1 MTITEDILGRK
12 RKFEPT
18 RKPIIFKWEEDPS
31 MLDPELK
38 KLKHVMIK
46 DTPDN
51 REYCFWTD
59 SLSQSFTYITAATII
74 GEGLKIR
81 CDKPEAKTLIED
93 FNNEINVNRKSIEDY
108 ITSSWIDEM
117 VHANSYWRI
126 DLNKDYTYGVD
137 LQRLDPKTII
147 KIRDPKYGWL
157 MLQQQVGNYKAHRS
171 KASFYRRATQFDNI
185 ATKYPYKNIKIDIPD
200 EPDVILRTSFFVKP
214 PIGSA
219 LHWITYKRYI
229 AYFMRK
235 YSQKFWTPF
244 ILFLVGDPMT
254 NYYPE
259 DDDIMQQQIN
269 DVAEQAPNMTNYGG
283 LVLPGN
289 VRAVELGKGGAK
301 SSEIYVT
308 YLEAMDKQIMYSIFA
323 SMGMRDSSG
332 NEVSTQRGLRELYY
346 QFLQGMRRRYKISM
360 ENFYSRCL
368 CKQNG
373 ITITPRDLD
382 IEFSPLKFEASEEV
396 MRAIDLGRR
405 TGMFLDRN
413 ELRKAGQQAFN
424 WLEPVSEADNKKIDF
439 QLPLQTSMSATGFG
453 GSSTAQKTQQKVKP
467 TTTTI

>member
-1 MTITEDILGRK
+1 MITENILGK
-12 RKFEPT
+12 RRDFEPT
-18 RKPIIFKWEEDPS
+18 RKPIIFKWEEDPAS
-31 MLDPELK
+31 LDPELK

-59 SLSQSFTYITAATII
+59 SISQSFTYITAATII
-74 GEGLKIR
+74 GDGLRIR
-81 CDKPEAKTLIED
+81 SDNAQAKRLIED
-93 FNNEINVNRKSIEDY
+93 FNSEINVNRKSIEDY
-108 ITSSWIDEM
+108 ITSSWIDE
-117 VHANSYWRI
+117 VIHANSYWRV

-137 LQRLDPKTII
+137 IQRLDPKTIL

-157 MLQQQVGNYKAHRS
+157 KFQQQVGNYKAYRS
-171 KASFYRRATQFDNI
+171 KASFYRRANKFDNI
-185 ATKYPYKNIKIDIPD
+185 VTRYPYKNIEIDIPD
-200 EPDVILRTSFFVKP
+200 EPDIVLRTSFFIKP

-244 ILFLVGDPMT
+244 VLFLVGDPMT
-254 NYYPE
+254 NYYP
-259 DDDIMQQQIN
+259 DDDDVMQQQIN
-269 DVAEQAPNMTNYGG
+269 DVAEVVPNITNYGG

-289 VRAVELGKGGAK
+289 VRAVELGKSSAK

-323 SMGMRDSSG
+323 SMGMRDASG

-346 QFLQGMRRRYKISM
+346 QFLQGMRRKYKINM
-360 ENFYSRCL
+360 ENFYARCL

-373 ITITPRDLD
+373 INITSRDID

-396 MRAIDLGRR
+396 MRSIDLGRK

-413 ELRKAGQQAFN
+413 ELRKAGQQVWT
-424 WLEPVSEADNKKIDF
+424 WLEPVGDGDNKKIDF
-439 QLPLQTSMSATGFG
+439 LLPLQTSSPMG
-453 GSSTAQKTQQKVKP
+453 GDSSSLDQKMKQKVKS
-467 TTTTI
+467 TTTTV

>member
-1 MTITEDILGRK
+1 MTITEDILGRN

-18 RKPIIFKWEEDPS
+18 RKPIVFRWEEDPS
-31 MLDPELK
+31 SLDPELK
-38 KLKHVMIK
+38 KLKHVMVK

-74 GEGLKIR
+74 GDGVRVR
-81 CDKPEAKTLIED
+81 CDNSQAKRLIED

-108 ITSSWIDEM
+108 ITSSWIDEI
-117 VHANSYWRI
+117 VHANSFWRV
-126 DLNKDYTYGVD
+126 DLGKDYTYGVD
-137 LQRLDPKTII
+137 IQRLDPKTII

-157 MLQQQVGNYKAHRS
+157 KLRQQVGTYKSWRS
-171 KASFYRRATQFDNI
+171 KASFYRRASKYDNI
-185 ATKYPYKNIKIDIPD
+185 ITRYPYQSLEIDIPD
-200 EPDVILRTSFFVKP
+200 EPDVILRTSFFIKP

-229 AYFMRK
+229 SYFMRK

-244 ILFLVGDPMT
+244 ILFLVGDPKT

-259 DDDIMQQQIN
+259 DDDIMQDQIN
-269 DVAEQAPNMTNYGG
+269 NVSEVAPNIVNYGG

-289 VRAVELGKGGAK
+289 VRAEELGKNSAR

-323 SMGMRDSSG
+323 SMGLRDASG
-332 NEVSTQRGLRELYY
+332 NEVSTQRGLRETYY
-346 QFLQGMRRRYKISM
+346 QFLQGMRRRYRIIM
-360 ENFYSRCL
+360 ENFYARCL
-368 CKQNG
+368 CPANNIK
-373 ITITPRDLD
+373 ITPRDVAL
-382 IEFSPLKFEASEEV
+382 EFSPLKFEASEEY
-396 MRAIDLGRR
+396 MRAVEIGRK

-413 ELRKAGQQAFN
+413 EIRKAGKTVWS
-424 WLEPVSEADNKKIDF
+424 WLDPVSEADNKKVDF
-439 QLPLQTSMSATGFG
+439 QIPLQTSAG
-453 GSSTAQKTQQKVKP
+453 GDSRSLTQKVRQKVNP
-467 TTTTI
+467 TTTTL